1 VGAPRRHVLSSRV
14 RHVDKSEAMALL
26 EREARELPASHGG
39 CAMCGMVAGHPPDLE
54 TVAAR
59 PSAVVVLDRL
69 ATRPGHLLV
78 ILRRH
83 AEAMRDVP
91 WREYAEVQRLAWEA
105 ARTVER
111 VLAPKRVFIAAL
123 GSATQLPMS
132 FPHHHVHVLPL
143 YDGGAIDKPSEVLT
157 WRRGVWL
164 YGPNEAHEL
173 AERLREAWEPG
184 ED

>member
-1 VGAPRRHVLSSRV
+1 V
-14 RHVDKSEAMALL
+14 RHIDKNEAMALL
-26 EREARELPASHGG
+26 AREAKELAASHGG
-39 CAMCGMVAGHPPDLE
+39 CAMCGMALGHPHDLE

-83 AEAMRDVP
+83 AEAMSDVT
-91 WREYAEVQRLAWEA
+91 WREYHDVQRLAWEA

-111 VLAPKRVFIAAL
+111 VLGPKRVFIASL
-123 GSATQLPMS
+123 GSAVRLPMS

-143 YDGGAIDKPSEVLT
+143 YDGGESDRPSEVLT
-157 WRRGVWL
+157 WRHGVWL
-164 YGPNEAHEL
+164 YEPDEARTL
-173 AERLREAWEPG
+173 ATKLRAEWEPQLCSP
-184 ED
+184 

>member
-1 VGAPRRHVLSSRV
+1 V
-14 RHVDKSEAMALL
+14 RHIDKTEAMALL
-26 EREARELPASHGG
+26 AREARELPASHGG
-39 CAMCGMVAGHPPDLE
+39 CAMCGMVAGHPHDLE

-83 AEAMRDVP
+83 AEAMSEVTWP
-91 WREYAEVQRLAWEA
+91 EYQEAQRLAWEA

-111 VLAPKRVFIAAL
+111 VLEPKRVFIAAL
-123 GSATQLPMS
+123 GSAVRLPMS

-143 YDGGAIDKPSEVLT
+143 YDGGESDRPSEVLT
-157 WRRGVWL
+157 WRHGVWL
-164 YGPNEAHEL
+164 YENDEARAL
-173 AERLREAWEPG
+173 ASKLRAEWEPQLCSP
-184 ED
+184 